1 MMQHNIKMLYRI
13 LRTAT
18 NKIYYTLYYNKS
30 KLKIHIIKGF
40 IKYTM
45 TDNISQTI
53 TIMLIDNYFLK

>member
-1 MMQHNIKMLYRI
+1 MNNIKLLYRI

-45 TDNISQTI
+45 MNNISQTLTLMI
-53 TIMLIDNYFLK
+53 VDNYFLK